1 MKFYNMS
8 AEENRR
14 AYGSEEPP
22 AYVDKFRQISTPVRL
37 WSTEADV
44 LVSTKVRSENSYSTR
59 KYNEM
64 SKINSIKR
72 LPVIRKQT

>member
-8 AEENRR
+8 AEENKR

-22 AYVDKFRQISTPVRL
+22 AYIDEFRQISTPVRL

-44 LVSTKVRSENSYSTR
+44 LLSTKVRIAQVWENTVKSLA
-59 KYNEM
+59 KF
-64 SKINSIKR
+64 
-72 LPVIRKQT
+72 

>member
-8 AEENRR
+8 AEENRKV
-14 AYGSEEPP
+14 YGSEEPP

-44 LVSTKVRSENSYSTR
+44 LVSTKVRIAT
-59 KYNEM
+59 
-64 SKINSIKR
+64 
-72 LPVIRKQT
+72 V